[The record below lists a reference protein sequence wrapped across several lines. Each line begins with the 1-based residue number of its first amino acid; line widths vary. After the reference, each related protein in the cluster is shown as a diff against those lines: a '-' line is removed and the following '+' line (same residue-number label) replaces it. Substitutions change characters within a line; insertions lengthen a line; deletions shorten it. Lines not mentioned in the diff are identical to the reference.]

1 MSFVVAT
8 EGGLF
13 RLDTDGS
20 RQVLHIGDFRHV
32 VPADE
37 GCVALRA
44 DGTLYEVDEESAQE
58 FDSPPVTNPTC
69 ILVDEDDVWLGT
81 EDARLFVVR
90 KGELQRLHG
99 FERAPGRETWHT
111 PWGAPPAVRSLD
123 MDDEGT
129 LYVSVHVGGILR
141 STDGGETWQQTMDI
155 ANDVHQ
161 VVTVPDYPNTV
172 LAACATGIAI
182 TVDAAEEWEFDTEG
196 LHATYC
202 RAVAPAGDY
211 VVAAV
216 SEGPEGGRL
225 GLYRKALDDA
235 IFGRCRKGMPGD
247 WFSGTLETHCLA
259 AWEET
264 VVAGLPDGTVWFS
277 EDYAETWRQLAA
289 ALPTIRAIA
298 LPDWE

>member
-13 RLDTDGS
+13 RVGTDGT
-20 RQVLHIGDFRHV
+20 RQVLHLGDFRHV
-32 VPADE
+32 VPDE
-37 GCVALRA
+37 DGCVALRA
-44 DGTLYEVDEESAQE
+44 DGTLFAADEEGAQE

-69 ILVDEDDVWLGT
+69 LLLDGDDLWLGT

-90 KGELQRLHG
+90 GGELRRVAS
-99 FERAPGRETWHT
+99 FETAPGRDAWYT
-111 PWGAPPAVRSLD
+111 PWGGPPAVRSID

-129 LYVSVHVGGILR
+129 LYVGVHVGGILR
-141 STDGGETWQQTMDI
+141 STDGGDTWQPTVDI
-155 ANDVHQ
+155 EVDVHQ

-172 LAACATGIAI
+172 LAACGTGVAI
-182 TVDAAEEWEFDTEG
+182 TVDGGEEWETDTEG

-216 SEGPEGGRL
+216 SEGPEGGRC
-225 GLYRKALDDA
+225 GLYRKAFDDA
-235 IFGRCRKGMPGD
+235 IFGRCRKGLPNE
-247 WFSGTLETHCLA
+247 WFSGVVETHCLA

-264 VVAGLPDGTVWFS
+264 VVAGMPDGTVWFS
-277 EDYAETWRQLAA
+277 EDHGESWRQIGA
-289 ALPTIRAIA
+289 ALPPIRAVAI
-298 LPDWE
+298 PDWA